1 LGLGRGLRHEQGQLG
16 LTLCDPMEWILA
28 ICTGITLSAACGLRV
43 FAPFFVLSLA
53 SKFFGIS
60 VPDGLIW
67 LSSWTAFVC
76 LCVAMVVEV
85 AGCYIPWIDNALDV
99 ISTPL
104 ALIGGALMMGGTLG
118 EVPAYMRWSLAVIF
132 GSGAAGAVQV
142 GTELARAF
150 NSVTTGGSADN
161 VVTTGENV
169 GAVSVTLLG
178 VILPIVGLIVAA
190 ALGAV
195 LAWLCCRRSRD
206 ERTVAVLP

>member
-1 LGLGRGLRHEQGQLG
+1 
-16 LTLCDPMEWILA
+16 MEWILA
-28 ICTGITLSAACGLRV
+28 ICTGIALSAACGLRV

-85 AGCYIPWIDNALDV
+85 AGYYIPWIDNALDV

-104 ALIGGALMMGGTLG
+104 ALVGGALMMGGVLG
-118 EVPAYMRWSLAVIF
+118 DVPTYMRWSLAVIF
-132 GSGAAGAVQV
+132 GSGAAGVVQV
-142 GTELARAF
+142 GTTLTRAF
-150 NSVTTGGSADN
+150 STVTTGGSANN

-190 ALGAV
+190 LLGGV
-195 LAWLCCRRSRD
+195 LAWFCCRRSRD
-206 ERTVAVLP
+206 RRKVAVLP